1 MSPYSTLRLEGD
13 ALPFDLDRTLSCG
26 QVFRWE
32 KRGQWWCGIH
42 GQNTVSIRQDG
53 ALLYFSGAPE
63 EDIIR
68 YFDLDLDLEGILAGF
83 PDDPILSQAIDCA
96 YGLRIV
102 RQPAWECTASY
113 IVATFANIPGI
124 QTRIKLLCDKFGEA
138 VGDGHSTFP
147 SPEKLA
153 ASPLCDIRSCRVGY
167 RDRYLCGTA
176 AMLSADSGWEERI
189 AALPYTEARR
199 ELLRL
204 PGVGKKVADCILLFA
219 FHRFEAVPVDV
230 WIDRIMRTHYLD
242 EGERYSYDRIADAAR
257 QIFGPNAGYAQEYLF
272 AARETIQEMRK
283 SEWNYVPTFQEDI

>member
-1 MSPYSTLRLEGD
+1 MPPYRTLRLEGD
-13 ALPFDLDRTLSCG
+13 ALPFDLDRTLACG
-26 QVFRWE
+26 QVFLWE
-32 KRGQWWCGIH
+32 KQGNWWCGIL
-42 GQNTVSIRQDG
+42 GQKPVRIRQDG
-53 ALLYFSGAPE
+53 DLLRFSGASE

-68 YFDLDLDLEGILAGF
+68 YFDLELDLEEILAGF
-83 PDDPILSQAIDCA
+83 PDDPILLQAIDSA

-124 QTRIKLLCDKFGEA
+124 QTRLKLLCERFGERI
-138 VGDGHSTFP
+138 GDGKTAFP

-167 RDRYLCGTA
+167 RDKYLCGTA
-176 AMLSADSGWEERI
+176 AILSADHGWEERI
-189 AALPYTEARR
+189 AALPYSEARR

-230 WIDRIMRTHYLD
+230 WIDRIMRTHYLEED
-242 EGERYSYDRIADAAR
+242 KRYSYDRIADAAR

-272 AARETIQEMRK
+272 AAREMIPDMRK
-283 SEWNYVPTFQEDI
+283 K

>member
-1 MSPYSTLRLEGD
+1 MPLYRTLRLKGD
-13 ALPFDLDRTLSCG
+13 ALPFDLERTLACG

-32 KRGQWWCGIH
+32 KRGNWWCGLFE
-42 GQNTVSIRQDG
+42 QKPVRIRQDG
-53 ALLYFSGAPE
+53 NLLRFSGAPE

-68 YFDLDLDLEGILAGF
+68 YFDLDLDLEGILSGF
-83 PDDPILSQAIDCA
+83 PDDPILLQAIDCA

-124 QTRIKLLCDKFGEA
+124 QTRLKLLCERFGERI
-138 VGDGHSTFP
+138 GDGHVAFP

-167 RDRYLCGTA
+167 RDKFLCGTA
-176 AMLSADSGWEERI
+176 AMISADPGWEERI
-189 AALPYTEARR
+189 ATLPYNEARK
-199 ELLRL
+199 ELLRF
-204 PGVGKKVADCILLFA
+204 PGIGKKVADCILLFA

-230 WIDRIMRTHYLD
+230 WIDRIMRTHYLE
-242 EGERYSYDRIADAAR
+242 EGERYSYDKIADTAR

-272 AARETIQEMRK
+272 AARETIPDMRK
-283 SEWNYVPTFQEDI
+283 K

>member
-1 MSPYSTLRLEGD
+1 MSRYSTLHLEGD
-13 ALPFDLDRTLSCG
+13 ALPFDLDKTLSCG

-32 KRGQWWCGIH
+32 KRGNWWYGVFD
-42 GQNTVSIRQDG
+42 QKPVLIRQEGD
-53 ALLYFSGAPE
+53 LLHFSGAPE
-63 EDIIR
+63 EDIIS
-68 YFDLDLDLEGILAGF
+68 YFDLDLDLEEILAGF
-83 PDDPILSQAIDCA
+83 PDDPILLQAIDSA

-124 QTRIKLLCDKFGEA
+124 QTRLKLLCERFGERIE
-138 VGDGHSTFP
+138 DGYATFP

-167 RDRYLCGTA
+167 RDKYLCGTA
-176 AMLSADSGWEERI
+176 AMLSADPGWEERI
-189 AALPYTEARR
+189 TTLPYSEARR

-230 WIDRIMRTHYLD
+230 WIDRIMRTHYLEED
-242 EGERYSYDRIADAAR
+242 TRYSYDRIADTAR
-257 QIFGPNAGYAQEYLF
+257 RIFGPNAGYAQEYLF
-272 AARETIQEMRK
+272 AAREMIPDMRK
-283 SEWNYVPTFQEDI
+283 K